1 MELGNGVR
9 LSLLQASL
17 RDDHGILC
25 GDRCVIGKRE
35 PVHCRRDGTDRARGQ
50 GGQRVDKSVALAT
63 LHLLAGIIAPRP
75 ASLGRLDT
83 LTVEYSRRVVR
94 LPSYPLP
101 VEHEELMVDRLEHA
115 IVP

>member
-1 MELGNGVR
+1 MWWKGAVPR
-9 LSLLQASL
+9 
-17 RDDHGILC
+17 
-25 GDRCVIGKRE
+25 
-35 PVHCRRDGTDRARGQ
+35 
-50 GGQRVDKSVALAT
+50 
-63 LHLLAGIIAPRP
+63 LAGIIAPRP

-83 LTVEYSRRVVR
+83 LTVEYGRRRVR